1 MAKAAEVLDKKE
13 DAERYGKLAGEIC
26 DAFVKEY
33 FTPAGRLAVDTMT
46 AYVVVLYM
54 GTDAGFRIRKG
65 VQRASEQA
73 EKEFLSSGYGIC
85 RNTLSMPCIV

>member
-54 GTDAGFRIRKG
+54 GLTPDFTYEKVCRGLLNRLKKNFYHLDTD
-65 VQRASEQA
+65 
-73 EKEFLSSGYGIC
+73 L
-85 RNTLSMPCIV
+85 